1 MNSLI
6 SVHIFQSQ
14 GVVVLVGKE
23 TDNSAPAERG
33 SSLAQSHRQTTDLL
47 AFAAQKNI
55 PNRTDLYLCARLPV
69 LLKLQ
74 RVVLSGQYS
83 GAVSPRVCESQQ
95 MSRPSAEWCAR
106 VPSLRYFLRW
116 RSQATANQHSREP
129 QSTASVWLV
138 SLAVTA

>member
-1 MNSLI
+1 MNSF
-6 SVHIFQSQ
+6 SGVHIFQSQ

-55 PNRTDLYLCARLPV
+55 PNRSDLYLCARLPV

-74 RVVLSGQYS
+74 RIGLNGQYPV
-83 GAVSPRVCESQQ
+83 AVIPRFCESEQ
-95 MSRPSAEWCAR
+95 MSRPSAEWYAR
-106 VPSLRYFLRW
+106 VP
-116 RSQATANQHSREP
+116 
-129 QSTASVWLV
+129 
-138 SLAVTA
+138 